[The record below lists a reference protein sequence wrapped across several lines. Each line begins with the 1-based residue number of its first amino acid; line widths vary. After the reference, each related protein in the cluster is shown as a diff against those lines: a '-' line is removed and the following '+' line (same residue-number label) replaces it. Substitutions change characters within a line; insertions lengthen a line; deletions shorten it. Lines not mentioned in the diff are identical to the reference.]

1 MARNVEIKARIA
13 DLPALESRV
22 RALADEGPIE
32 LEQDDTFFACPT
44 GRLKLR
50 QLAPDRG
57 QLIYYERADVAG
69 PKLSSY
75 FIAPTSD
82 PAALRETLAR
92 ALSIVGRVRKRRR
105 LYMIGRTR
113 VHLDEVEDLG
123 AFLELEVVLSDTDT
137 TAHGETVAAG
147 LLEDLCIPAAALVEG
162 AYLDLVNDKA
172 PGWVRSP

>member
-1 MARNVEIKARIA
+1 MARNVEIKARVA

-22 RALADEGPIE
+22 RALADEGPSE
-32 LEQDDTFFACPT
+32 LEQDDMFFACPT

-82 PAALRETLAR
+82 PAALRETLVR
-92 ALSIVGRVRKRRR
+92 ALSVVGRVRKRRR
-105 LYMIGRTR
+105 LYMIGQTR
-113 VHLDEVEDLG
+113 VHLDQVEDLG
-123 AFLELEVVLSDTDT
+123 AFMELEVVLSDTNST
-137 TAHGETVAAG
+137 EHGEAVAAA
-147 LLEDLCIPAAALVEG
+147 LLDRLGVPVADLVEG
-162 AYLDLVNDKA
+162 AYLDLLGGTPPV
-172 PGWVRSP
+172 